1 MFFYPASGQSADTVL
16 GRTSSVESPSA
27 GQARGASLIPAEDSG
42 PGFVPPRSSASLL
55 DGSDLLA
62 GLSVTPVPPTGP
74 ERHDIRLLMDELGL
88 DWHGATIAWCA
99 RRLPA
104 LAEASAEDLSTAAS
118 TILDA
123 ARRFSTVADI
133 RLWYEANPVFCTVRR
148 AVEQT
153 SASEVPLA
161 TEAAQWSADAWTS
174 YDLTDAAFDR
184 DRKIHLALH
193 DWPGAASLPLLGVFS
208 SLSAVADFAVES
220 STRAYCYGIMSGE
233 DLRTVRSFQPL
244 LEGVP
249 ESVVVKRA
257 VLDGQPPVVAILL
270 THQELIARPRASVID
285 TVLARNT
292 DEGSPEGR
300 AIKTRVDRMIH
311 EGLVARLREE
321 AAKRLGQRAWEA

>member
-1 MFFYPASGQSADTVL
+1 MIFYPATGQSADTVL
-16 GRTSSVESPSA
+16 GRTSSVEAASV
-27 GQARGASLIPAEDSG
+27 GQARAASLIPAEDSG

-104 LAEASAEDLSTAAS
+104 LAHASAVELSTAAS

-133 RLWYEANPVFCTVRR
+133 RLWYEANPVFGTVRR
-148 AVEQT
+148 AVEQP
-153 SASEVPLA
+153 SAAEVPLA

-193 DWPGAASLPLLGVFS
+193 DWTGAASLPLPGVFT

-220 STRAYCYGIMSGE
+220 STRAYCYGIMSAE

-249 ESVVVKRA
+249 EAVVVKRA
-257 VLDGQPPVVAILL
+257 VLDGQVPVVAILL
-270 THQELIARPRASVID
+270 THQELIARPRASVMD
-285 TVLARNT
+285 TALARRT
-292 DEGSPEGR
+292 DEGSPEDR
-300 AIKTRVDRMIH
+300 TIEMLVDRRIH
-311 EGLVARLREE
+311 QDLVARLREE
-321 AAKRLGQRAWEA
+321 AAKRLGQRAREA